1 MHSTP
6 VLKSQLKGLAA
17 AEGNAKNTDDLLR
30 CIAREVSN
38 YRHIGTDVMIIFTA
52 LAVLSAT
59 FPNNHAKEKERKRG
73 I

>member
-38 YRHIGTDVMIIFTA
+38 YTVCDPEVVTFNLQR
-52 LAVLSAT
+52 VLHLIYCMFLPKT
-59 FPNNHAKEKERKRG
+59 CWNL
-73 I
+73 